1 MELVSH
7 LGSHHQ
13 HYHYDHEQD
22 HIGDD
27 DYEER
32 EDDRGQDL
40 GQKKLRVIVFIKNI
54 NCMID
59 KTEKDDDK
67 TNQEHCY

>member
-7 LGSHHQ
+7 LGSPHQ

-54 NCMID
+54 ICMID
-59 KTEKDDDK
+59 KTEKDGDK
-67 TNQEHCY
+67 TKQEHCY